1 MEIVAENRKAR
12 FDYFVL
18 QEYDAGMVLVGSEVK
33 SLRQR
38 KVNMGDAYVLEKDM
52 ELWIHNL
59 HISEYNRSDRKNHK
73 PLRVRKLLLRK
84 REIHKIAGNIKV
96 SGLAVVPLM
105 IFFNNKG
112 IAKIKIAIV
121 KGKKLYDKR
130 EAIKTRDWQRE
141 KSRISRREV

>member
-59 HISEYNRSDRKNHK
+59 HISEYNRADRKNHK